1 MSLIRRMKDITVATL
16 NERLE
21 QAEDPVKLIDQYLA
35 AQREQIM
42 QAENVYR
49 QMLNHAQTLRQQM
62 LSAEQLRDRRE
73 QQAVIALRAGEEQVA
88 KLALQEKL
96 IHEEKAAQYGELYEQ
111 SQQSVAELGE
121 QIDQMKRDFDDVLGR
136 RQYYMARLETVR
148 LQKRMNESM
157 QGGSGFSGR
166 TFGRLEERISD
177 LEIETRALRDVRR
190 MGRELAN
197 AGGAVQE
204 ALEREM
210 TQLRAKLEKEGWI
223 K

>member
-62 LSAEQLRDRRE
+62 LSAEQLRDKRE

-96 IHEEKAAQYGELYEQ
+96 IHEEKATQYGELYEQ

-197 AGGAVQE
+197 AGSSVQE